1 MGAYYITLGQIFVY
15 RLYYVPHNVCCVL
28 TGCLYNCTKSYEL
41 SASILFKGVNVS
53 LEFGIVKFKDFDLVR
68 YCMQRVLYII
78 FNFIFENRLLCW

>member
-15 RLYYVPHNVCCVL
+15 RLYYVPHNVCRVL
-28 TGCLYNCTKSYEL
+28 TGFLYNSTQSDEL
-41 SASILFKGVNVS
+41 PASILFKGVNVS

-78 FNFIFENRLLCW
+78 FN